1 MDETWSLDWRYNMRV
16 QRYSEL
22 KAEGKIQLV
31 YEDEKFYLV
40 ATKYDEWTGE
50 VIGEK
55 REPIDKDEV
64 IQTKDKLISYYNSLQ
79 ELISD
84 AQALIGG

>member
-1 MDETWSLDWRYNMRV
+1 MRV